1 MYAGY
6 SFYTE
11 CCQQRGSAT
20 ASYVAVAVQ
29 YFHKWHVCIIIFSCT
44 GLPTKHKPELVKMRM
59 SMLITGSGCGN
70 QIGSCRLGCTM
81 LPMAVQTHPTE
92 LSMLKVTNFQGGEHR
107 VVLERER
114 EREEHKK
121 CHH

>member
-1 MYAGY
+1 
-6 SFYTE
+6 
-11 CCQQRGSAT
+11 
-20 ASYVAVAVQ
+20 
-29 YFHKWHVCIIIFSCT
+29 
-44 GLPTKHKPELVKMRM
+44 
-59 SMLITGSGCGN
+59 
-70 QIGSCRLGCTM
+70 M

-114 EREEHKK
+114 EREEHEK